1 MPTTDSLDFEMQRR
15 VILYKSGTVMP
26 DGSLLGFDGDPNNAG
41 STDAGERL
49 IFNSAVGTLYVNDN
63 GIMYRKTDTNN
74 TWEAIG
80 SGSGGSG
87 GGSSYTDSDVDSHLN
102 ITGASNGEVLS
113 WDGSD
118 YTWVTQASGSNG
130 GGSGGASISTNDT
143 SVTTS
148 DTGSDGEITF
158 TTDGTDRWA
167 ITSNGHLLPSTNSS
181 FDIGSAEQ
189 KVRHLFLSDN
199 SLKFVDSSNTEYS
212 LSVSDGTLMFQNSP
226 VGSSGGASSGGA
238 SNSSAPHQLSVSS
251 YASSYN
257 YINVPLDSANFFN
270 VSPDDLTYNGSQN
283 ALIKFNLQASD
294 LSKPHNFSICVQTLP
309 DHNLYETA
317 YEVNGSFV
325 PYSQYVSLNL
335 TNAPSRTKLIEYV
348 AWTETTSLTLKF
360 NANFMNYD
368 EDDIGQNSN
377 GDKFVAPST
386 DEMVDGNYHVWYVPT
401 ESGGVNSNYY
411 TYMYG
416 FGGVASL
423 SYYDSITSA
432 FPTVDLDD
440 ITIVSTGSY
449 TDKNGTTHTVVTEFS
464 IDSTVMRVSEDTKP
478 IGSNTEYQ
486 ENQFNG

>member
-87 GGSSYTDSDVDSHLN
+87 GGSSYTDTDVDFHLN

-226 VGSSGGASSGGA
+226 VGSSGGSSGGG
-238 SNSSAPHQLSVSS
+238 SRSSGGDDELGETQISVEGLA
-251 YASSYN
+251 YPN
-257 YINVPLDSANFFN
+257 RTVNVLLDAESVGTVRADGDGEF
-270 VSPDDLTYNGSQN
+270 
-283 ALIKFNLQASD
+283 D
-294 LSKPHNFSICVQTLP
+294 LS
-309 DHNLYETA
+309 
-317 YEVNGSFV
+317 
-325 PYSQYVSLNL
+325 
-335 TNAPSRTKLIEYV
+335 
-348 AWTETTSLTLKF
+348 
-360 NANFMNYD
+360 
-368 EDDIGQNSN
+368 
-377 GDKFVAPST
+377 
-386 DEMVDGNYHVWYVPT
+386 
-401 ESGGVNSNYY
+401 
-411 TYMYG
+411 
-416 FGGVASL
+416 
-423 SYYDSITSA
+423 
-432 FPTVDLDD
+432 
-440 ITIVSTGSY
+440 
-449 TDKNGTTHTVVTEFS
+449 
-464 IDSTVMRVSEDTKP
+464 
-478 IGSNTEYQ
+478 
-486 ENQFNG
+486 

>member
-26 DGSLLGFDGDPNNAG
+26 DGSLLGFDGDPNDAG

-49 IFNSAVGTLYVNDN
+49 IFNSAVGTLYVNDS
-63 GIMYRKTDTNN
+63 GVMYRKTDTNN

-87 GGSSYTDSDVDSHLN
+87 GGSSYADSDVDSHLN

-118 YTWVTQASGSNG
+118 YAWVSQSAGSS
-130 GGSGGASISTNDT
+130 GSGGSSISTNDT

-226 VGSSGGASSGGA
+226 VGSSGGSSGGGA

-251 YASSYN
+251 YTSSYN

-270 VSPDDLTYNGSQN
+270 VSPDDLTYNSN
-283 ALIKFNLQASD
+283 NLAYIKFNLQASD
-294 LSKPHNFSICVQTLP
+294 LSKPHNFSICTQTLKN
-309 DHNLYETA
+309 HHLYEVA
-317 YEVNGSFV
+317 YELNGSFV
-325 PYSQYVSLNL
+325 PYAVYKSTNL
-335 TNAPSRTKLIEYV
+335 TNAPSQTKLIEHV
-348 AWTETTSLTLKF
+348 AWAETTSLTIKF
-360 NANFMNYD
+360 DPNSMNYD

-377 GDKFVAPST
+377 GDKFVGIST
-386 DEMVDGNYHVWYVPT
+386 DEMMNGNYHIWYVPT
-401 ESGGVNSNYY
+401 ESGGIDSNYY

-423 SYYDSITSA
+423 SYYDSINNA
-432 FPTVDLDD
+432 FPTVDLDNV
-440 ITIVSTGSY
+440 TIVSTGSY

-464 IDSTVMRVSEDTKP
+464 IDSTFMRVSEDIKP
-478 IGSNTEYQ
+478 IGSNMEYTEYQ
-486 ENQFNG
+486 YNG